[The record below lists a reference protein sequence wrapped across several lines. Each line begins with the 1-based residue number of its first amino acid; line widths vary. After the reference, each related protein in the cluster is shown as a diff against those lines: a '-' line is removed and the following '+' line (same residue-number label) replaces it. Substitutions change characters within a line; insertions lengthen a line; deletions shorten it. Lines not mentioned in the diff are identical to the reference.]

1 MNVLVA
7 CEYSGIVRDSFI
19 DAGHYAMSC
28 DILPSESERTHPPG
42 DHWHGD
48 IMNCLY
54 HTDDWDLIIMHPPCT
69 YICVSGN
76 RWYGEG
82 QPGNDKR
89 IEAVEWTALLW
100 NLACQKSLRVA
111 LENPVG
117 VLSSKWRAPDQYI
130 QPWEYGHPEFK
141 KTGLW
146 LENLPMLK
154 ATNIIPPPTRGTPEY
169 IEWMRVWRMS
179 PGPERAKD
187 RSRFFTGIAAAM
199 AEQWSWGGFA
209 EAVK

>member
-7 CEYSGIVRDSFI
+7 CEYSGIVRDAFL

-28 DILPSESERTHPPG
+28 DILPSESERTHPLG

-48 IMNCLY
+48 VMNCLY
-54 HTDDWDLIIMHPPCT
+54 HTGDWDLIIMHPPCT
-69 YICVSGN
+69 HLCVSGN
-76 RWYGEG
+76 RWYGKG
-82 QPGNDKR
+82 QPGHDKR

-100 NLACQKSLRVA
+100 NLACQKSLHVV

-117 VLSSKWRAPDQYI
+117 VLSSLWRPPEQYV
-130 QPWEYGHPEFK
+130 QPHQFGHPEFK

-146 LENLPMLK
+146 LTPGLPKLK
-154 ATNIIPPPTRGTPEY
+154 PTNQLVVPESNSSQY
-169 IEWMRVWRMS
+169 HEWMRVWRMA
-179 PGPERAKD
+179 PGPERGKE

-199 AEQWSWGGFA
+199 AEQWSW
-209 EAVK
+209 

>member
-7 CEYSGIVRDSFI
+7 CEYSAIVRDAFLE
-19 DAGHYAMSC
+19 AGHYALSC
-28 DILPSESERTHPPG
+28 DLLPSESNKG

-48 IMNCLY
+48 VMNCLY

-69 YICVSGN
+69 HICVSGN
-76 RWYGEG
+76 RWYGKG
-82 QPGNDKR
+82 QDYHSKR

-117 VLSSKWRAPDQYI
+117 VLSTLWRSPDQYI
-130 QPWEYGHPEFK
+130 QPYQFGHKQSK

-146 LENLPMLK
+146 LQNLPLLQ
-154 ATNIIPPPTRGTPEY
+154 PTKILPLPTDQR
-169 IEWMRVWRMS
+169 EWLEWQAVWRCP
-179 PGPERAKD
+179 PGPERGKI
-187 RSRFFTGIAAAM
+187 RSRFFEGIADAM
-199 AEQWSWGGFA
+199 AAQWSW
-209 EAVK
+209 